1 MFFKCW
7 RQKCQSC
14 QGFLELLFI
23 CFIMTIVPA
32 HFHAR
37 YGDYQVTIEI
47 ESGVVEGEFPRRALS
62 ALLEW
67 YQLHK
72 EELTNNWSLARE
84 HKQLITISP
93 LE

>member
-1 MFFKCW
+1 MPELS
-7 RQKCQSC
+7 R
-14 QGFLELLFI
+14 FLG
-23 CFIMTIVPA
+23 IVVYMLYNDHSPA

-37 YGDYQVTIEI
+37 YGEYKVTIEI
-47 ESGVVEGEFPRRALS
+47 ETGVIEGKFPRRALS

-72 EELTNNWSLARE
+72 DELMFNWSLARE